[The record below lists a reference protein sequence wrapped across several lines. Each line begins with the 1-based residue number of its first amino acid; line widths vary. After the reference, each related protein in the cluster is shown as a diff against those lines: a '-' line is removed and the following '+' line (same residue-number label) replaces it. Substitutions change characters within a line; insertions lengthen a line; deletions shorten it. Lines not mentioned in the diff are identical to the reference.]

1 MIVWMLVPFW
11 SAPIETV
18 LTELA
23 ARPDGLTQIEAERQ
37 QLRFGP
43 NRRSDTRKTT
53 PLGLLLNQFRSPLV
67 LLLLFAMALSLFLG
81 ETTDGLI
88 VLAIVLGSA
97 LLGFLQE
104 YRASSAVAKLLAV
117 IQTKVTVLRDGHEVQ
132 LPHDALVRG
141 DVIVLAAG
149 ETILDQFGFDV
160 ADMGGVEGAR
170 AIEPLCILWCIP
182 GFLSNSWTHAFRLL
196 KK

>member
-18 LTELA
+18 LTDLA
-23 ARPDGLTQIEAERQ
+23 ARPDGLTQIEADRQ
-37 QLRFGP
+37 RLRFGP

-88 VLAIVLGSA
+88 VLAIGTRQRSA
-97 LLGFLQE
+97 RLPAGVPE
-104 YRASSAVAKLLAV
+104 RAARSPSSW
-117 IQTKVTVLRDGHEVQ
+117 R
-132 LPHDALVRG
+132 
-141 DVIVLAAG
+141 
-149 ETILDQFGFDV
+149 
-160 ADMGGVEGAR
+160 
-170 AIEPLCILWCIP
+170 
-182 GFLSNSWTHAFRLL
+182 
-196 KK
+196 

>member
-1 MIVWMLVPFW
+1 MPVPFW

-23 ARPDGLTQIEAERQ
+23 ARPDGLTQIEADRQ
-37 QLRFGP
+37 RLRLGP
-43 NRRSDTRKTT
+43 NRSSDTRTTT

-81 ETTDGLI
+81 ETTDGVI

-104 YRASSAVAKLLAV
+104 YRASNAVAKLLAV
-117 IQTKVTVLRDGHEVQ
+117 IQTQGDGAARR
-132 LPHDALVRG
+132 PRG
-141 DVIVLAAG
+141 RVC
-149 ETILDQFGFDV
+149 
-160 ADMGGVEGAR
+160 R
-170 AIEPLCILWCIP
+170 R
-182 GFLSNSWTHAFRLL
+182 THSCQGT
-196 KK
+196 